1 MKKKK
6 EFFNNN
12 SNFGCVF
19 SFIVY
24 LILLLILMGISIIFI
39 NRAPEK
45 LVRWSF
51 FLIIAFVIFYSDN
64 SRIRTSIVKR
74 LPRNFPFYKQLKI
87 VRGRSDEIS
96 ELYKTIIYYCLL
108 CCWNIS
114 YLDFLTSGAAI
125 VFTILSLY
133 RYFKYNEKVHFGQP
147 TDNRFSPTSMCLL
160 IPGVLFSLW
169 ALENHKYNLLFWIL
183 LTTIFLILII
193 LFFIFSKE
201 GRTKFLVFIGYSFCI
216 LIWIFGSLNI
226 INITF
231 DFQKPQQ
238 YPVIIQDKETRSG
251 YRSVY
256 YYVIVSPWD
265 EQTED
270 IRFDVSPQDY
280 RSTDIGDTVTIYQ
293 SDGAL
298 GMEWYE
304 LHINND

>member
-19 SFIVY
+19 SFIIY

-96 ELYKTIIYYCLL
+96 
-108 CCWNIS
+108 
-114 YLDFLTSGAAI
+114 
-125 VFTILSLY
+125 ILSLY

-160 IPGVLFSLW
+160 VPGVLFSLW

-251 YRSVY
+251 YRSLY

-270 IRFDVSPQDY
+270 FRFDVSPQDY